1 MNPDAGG
8 IIIPEYNAGGIILPA
23 MDGIVGPVTRQ
34 ALDMSRLANIVKTM
48 QTNAAGMDDS
58 FRRLSDGF
66 MNGFMKLAKDV
77 SEVVVALGKDV
88 PPTTAEVRMQRLNL
102 ARTVKDRG

>member
-1 MNPDAGG
+1 MNPDSSV
-8 IIIPEYNAGGIILPA
+8 PEYNAGGIVLPA
-23 MDGIVGPVTRQ
+23 MDGIIGPVTRNAINEFQ
-34 ALDMSRLANIVKTM
+34 LTNAIKSM

-77 SEVVVALGKDV
+77 NEVVVALGKDV

>member
-1 MNPDAGG
+1 MNPDSSV
-8 IIIPEYNAGGIILPA
+8 PEYNAGGIILPA
-23 MDGIVGPVTRQ
+23 MDGIIGPVTRNAINEFQ
-34 ALDMSRLANIVKTM
+34 LTNAIKSM

-66 MNGFMKLAKDV
+66 MKLAKDV
-77 SEVVVALGKDV
+77 NEVVVALGKDV

-102 ARTVKDRG
+102 ARTVKGRG